1 MNREL
6 LTEEDINFLIN
17 LGKKRKNQERDGC
30 ADPVFWMIYDTHHVY
45 REDGSEIEFY
55 VDGEEYYSTTWNFRE
70 EYLKEFKDYC
80 IDNDLVDEDDLENF
94 KAIKDND
101 DLYTFINEY
110 HDINISIA
118 RFDVEYY
125 ISSNTG
131 PFLTKEAAQKHIE
144 ENRHHYSKGVTTYG
158 MVGWRN
164 PEFEQL
170 MNIVEKF
177 SNLEEKEVK

>member
-1 MNREL
+1 MNLSKEDLEFLKTLANKR
-6 LTEEDINFLIN
+6 LT
-17 LGKKRKNQERDGC
+17 QEKDGC

-55 VDGEEYYSTTWNFRE
+55 VDGEEYYSTTWDFKE

-80 IDNDLVDEDDLENF
+80 IDNNLVDEDDLEDF
-94 KAIKDND
+94 KAISDND
-101 DLYTFINEY
+101 ELRDFINDY

-118 RFDVEYY
+118 RFDVEHYV
-125 ISSNTG
+125 SSNTG
-131 PFLTKEAAQKHIE
+131 PFLTKEAAQNHIK

-170 MNIVEKF
+170 MNIIEKF
-177 SNLEEKEVK
+177 GDKHE